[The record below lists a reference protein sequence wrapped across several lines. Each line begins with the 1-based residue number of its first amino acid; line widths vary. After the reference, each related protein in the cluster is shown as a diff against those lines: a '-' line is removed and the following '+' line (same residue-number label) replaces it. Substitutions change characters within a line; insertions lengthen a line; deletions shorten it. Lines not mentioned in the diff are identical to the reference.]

1 MTSISKHWHQY
12 LDCSNE
18 QPSAGRHK
26 EIIYCCHQFTILR
39 WQILDTAINTHLE
52 SRVFNQF
59 ILLGWWR
66 TKRVPGWAYFLGD
79 LTFGSKWFLTRG
91 SGGARRIKTQ
101 HKNCQENWSPSL
113 GFFVHSQC
121 FKLES
126 VDTIS
131 KPVFSSKKERRIS
144 RPNARCKK
152 QVGPGLVAALV
163 RTRTVENVFYV
174 WQEAWL
180 CGDCRVDGNWCVPD
194 LPATFS
200 PFIYW
205 KYTILSMLRMCKM
218 FRRKQT

>member
-1 MTSISKHWHQY
+1 MKNKARAWVG
-12 LDCSNE
+12 L
-18 QPSAGRHK
+18 
-26 EIIYCCHQFTILR
+26 F
-39 WQILDTAINTHLE
+39 
-52 SRVFNQF
+52 F
-59 ILLGWWR
+59 
-66 TKRVPGWAYFLGD
+66 GD

-194 LPATFS
+194 SPATFS

-218 FRRKQT
+218 FRTQTNLKLTLNTLYRALKWSISVYFSE

>member
-1 MTSISKHWHQY
+1 MKNKARAWVG
-12 LDCSNE
+12 L
-18 QPSAGRHK
+18 
-26 EIIYCCHQFTILR
+26 F
-39 WQILDTAINTHLE
+39 
-52 SRVFNQF
+52 F
-59 ILLGWWR
+59 
-66 TKRVPGWAYFLGD
+66 GD

-91 SGGARRIKTQ
+91 SGGAQRIKTQ

-180 CGDCRVDGNWCVPD
+180 CGDCRVDGNWCAPD

-200 PFIYW
+200 PSTENIS
-205 KYTILSMLRMCKM
+205 TILSTIQFMYVCVICIDANKLKTH
-218 FRRKQT
+218 FKYPTL